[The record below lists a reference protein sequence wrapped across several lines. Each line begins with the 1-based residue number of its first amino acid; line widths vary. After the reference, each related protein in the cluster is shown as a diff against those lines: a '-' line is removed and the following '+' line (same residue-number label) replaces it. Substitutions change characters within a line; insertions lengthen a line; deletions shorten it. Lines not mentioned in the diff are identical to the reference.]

1 MNKTVFSEAD
11 ILLPDIKSN
20 DPDFTKWAVIACDQF
35 TSNPAYWDK
44 AEEITSGALT
54 TLSFILP
61 EAYLETEREAPQKA
75 VIEEAMKTIPAQLA
89 CHKDSVI
96 FIERTLSDGA
106 VRRGIVGKIDI
117 DAYEFD
123 PAKKGRVSATE
134 ETVLSRIPPRVEI
147 RRRADIELPH
157 VMVFYD
163 DAEDVIMRY
172 LEVVKAELPLIY
184 DFPLMLGGGHLKGY
198 KVEGKYLSE
207 LLSRIESY
215 EALMGDGAYAVGDG
229 NHSLAAAK
237 AYYEELKAKD
247 PQAAESHS
255 ARYALCEIVNIHE
268 EAIVFEPIYRILK
281 NIDIEDFLSSL
292 PEEGAEVEAHF
303 AGKVKAV
310 HFPETHP
317 LKVGCMQ
324 IFIDSYLA
332 SHPQVSCDYIHGEA
346 ELLGLS
352 AAENAI
358 GFLCEGI
365 EKKELLSYVA
375 KNGPLPRKTFSMG
388 EATTKRYYNEAR
400 YIK

>member
-11 ILLPDIKSN
+11 ILLPDLRSN
-20 DPDFTKWAVIACDQF
+20 DPDFSKWAVIACDQF

-44 AEEITSGALT
+44 AEDITKGALT

-61 EAYLETEREAPQKA
+61 EAYLETDREAPQKA
-75 VIEEAMKTIPAQLA
+75 VIEEAMKTVPSQLA

-96 FIERTLSDGA
+96 FIERTLSDGS

-123 PAKKGRVSATE
+123 PAKKGCVSATE

-163 DAEDVIMRY
+163 DAEDIIMRY
-172 LEVVKAELPLIY
+172 LEVVKSNLPVIY
-184 DFPLMLGGGHLKGY
+184 DFPLMLGGGRLKGY
-198 KVEGKYLSE
+198 KVEGEYLTE
-207 LLSRIESY
+207 LLSRIAGY
-215 EALMGDGAYAVGDG
+215 EKLMGNGAYAVGDG

-237 AYYEELKAKD
+237 AYYEELKSELGDKAKD
-247 PQAAESHS
+247 HS

-281 NIDIEDFLSSL
+281 NIDTDDFFNSL
-292 PEEGAEVEAHF
+292 PEEGVTVEAHF
-303 AGKVKAV
+303 AGKVKTV

-317 LKVGCMQ
+317 LKIGCMQ
-324 IFIDSYLA
+324 IFIDRYLA
-332 SHPQVSCDYIHGEA
+332 SHPEVSCDYIHGEA

-352 AAENAI
+352 CEQGSI
-358 GFLCEGI
+358 GFICEGI

-400 YIK
+400 YIR